1 MLSLALLNEA
11 VPQMPCAPSLHAEEG
26 TPSHV
31 VPANAE
37 EPSVSAIAL
46 IAAARIRVSALEQT
60 PSAKGDARGYGS
72 RRSPGRPRDGWSP
85 CPA

>member
-11 VPQMPCAPSLHAEEG
+11 VPQMRCAPSLDAEEG

-46 IAAARIRVSALEQT
+46 IAAARILVSALEQRPFFT
-60 PSAKGDARGYGS
+60 FEARGDGS
-72 RRSPGRPRDGWSP
+72 LRSE
-85 CPA
+85 AV